1 MRAVQA
7 DSRVILRVHVKPNLS
22 HFHSLRG
29 TLDAS
34 QQLIAYAAATLGGG
48 NLDSLNVSDG
58 LP

>member
-7 DSRVILRVHVKPNLS
+7 DSRVILRVHVKPNLGRTRG
-22 HFHSLRG
+22 LRRS
-29 TLDAS
+29 LDAS
-34 QQLIAYAAATLGGG
+34 QQLIANAATTLGGG